1 MTRMPFRG
9 GGPNMGEVGGG
20 PVQQARLAL
29 INNQPGRAEEL
40 CRRRLEKRPDDY
52 ATRLVLAQALIQ
64 LRQPREAIIEA
75 RRVLAAQPNNA
86 DALILLSSALL
97 NVNQFNVPKEALT
110 AAQRAVQLQPKAA
123 RGYVQLAQVQL
134 VQRQYQDA
142 AESATEALHLD
153 PRLGAAS
160 LVKGMALLQM
170 KDHEGAVTNLR
181 AALRQDRT
189 QSAAYIALAQALI
202 QLRRGDE
209 ALEAIESAQKEHAP
223 VPEGQL
229 VQLRA
234 QAYRKQR
241 KYGKAFGQILEF
253 TQRTSR
259 FKAIAPIIAGYTFF
273 FSLFGQG
280 AVAVLVFVVVAILFG
295 ISKIP
300 VAGGGLVDVIVIAL
314 TGFLTWQ
321 VTRQFTGASP
331 LARLV
336 GGRRAIFAG
345 IAFVVPIILVF
356 GIAAFIGRGHHPNDW
371 FTTLTFGLAGVLA
384 FVSAGVTLNLVGG
397 QGG

>member
-1 MTRMPFRG
+1 MSRPFR
-9 GGPNMGEVGGG
+9 GGPNMGEVGGS

-29 INNQPGRAEEL
+29 MNNQPERAQEL

-64 LRQPREAIIEA
+64 LRQPREAIIEV
-75 RRVLAAQPNNA
+75 RRVLAVQPNNA

-110 AAQRAVQLQPKAA
+110 AAQRAVQLQPKVA

-134 VQRQYQDA
+134 VQRQYKDA
-142 AESATEALHLD
+142 EEAASEALQID

-170 KDHEGAVTNLR
+170 KNHEGAVTNLR

-189 QSAAYIALAQALI
+189 QSSAYIALAQALI
-202 QLRRGDE
+202 QLKRGDE
-209 ALEAIESAQKEHAP
+209 ALEAIDSAQKEHAP

-234 QAYRKQR
+234 QAYRKQN
-241 KYGKAFGQILEF
+241 KYGKAFSVILEF

-280 AVAVLVFVVVAILFG
+280 AIAVLIFVLLAILFG

-300 VAGGGLVDVIVIAL
+300 FAGGGLVDVILIAL
-314 TGFLTWQ
+314 AGFLTWQ

-331 LARLV
+331 IVRLAQ
-336 GGRRAIFAG
+336 GRTALFTA
-345 IAFVVPIILVF
+345 IAFVVPIVLVF
-356 GIAAFIGRGHHPNDW
+356 GIAAFIGRGQHHDYW
-371 FTTLTFGLAGVLA
+371 FTTITFGLAGVLA
-384 FVSAGVTLNLVGG
+384 FLSAGVTLNLAGG
-397 QGG
+397 QG